1 MFEHPGKLLVE
12 YLNQQWWTQKAFSL
26 HIWKKVSE
34 INELIK
40 GKRNITIAW
49 DLIFSQVFQTPQKFW
64 VLKQLD
70 YDYQQALTK
79 EKSNFNLTSQA
90 HQRTIVN
97 KFNDEKIDSKS
108 DISQNASEDFLI
120 IKVFESF

>member
-1 MFEHPGKLLVE
+1 MFEHPGKLLVK

>member
-12 YLNQQWWTQKAFSL
+12 YLNQQWRTQKAFSL
-26 HIWKKVSE
+26 HIGKKVSE

-120 IKVFESF
+120 TKVFESF

>member
-12 YLNQQWWTQKAFSL
+12 YLNQQWRTQKAFSL

-120 IKVFESF
+120 TKVFESF

>member
-1 MFEHPGKLLVE
+1 MFEHPGKLLVK

-120 IKVFESF
+120 TKVFESF

>member
-1 MFEHPGKLLVE
+1 MFEHPGKLLVK

-120 IKVFESF
+120 IKVFVSF

>member
-12 YLNQQWWTQKAFSL
+12 YINQQWRTQKAFSL
-26 HIWKKVSE
+26 HIGKKVSE

-70 YDYQQALTK
+70 YDYQQALAK

-120 IKVFESF
+120 TKVFESF

>member
-1 MFEHPGKLLVE
+1 
-12 YLNQQWWTQKAFSL
+12 
-26 HIWKKVSE
+26 
-34 INELIK
+34 LIK

-90 HQRTIVN
+90 HQRKTVN

-120 IKVFESF
+120 TKVFESF

>member
-1 MFEHPGKLLVE
+1 MFDHPGKLLVK

-70 YDYQQALTK
+70 YDYQQALAK
-79 EKSNFNLTSQA
+79 ENTNFNKLSQTSET
-90 HQRTIVN
+90 TINN
-97 KFNDEKIDSKS
+97 KVNDEKRNSN
-108 DISQNASEDFLI
+108 SQNSEEFLI
-120 IKVFESF
+120 TKVFESF

>member
-1 MFEHPGKLLVE
+1 M
-12 YLNQQWWTQKAFSL
+12 
-26 HIWKKVSE
+26 
-34 INELIK
+34 IK

-70 YDYQQALTK
+70 YDYQQALAK

-120 IKVFESF
+120 TKVFESF

>member
-12 YLNQQWWTQKAFSL
+12 YLNQQWRTQKAFSL
-26 HIWKKVSE
+26 HIGKKVSE

-90 HQRTIVN
+90 HQKTTVN

-120 IKVFESF
+120 TKVFESF